1 MLSLCIFPRVT
12 AKHVL
17 RSDIFPEYMTT
28 KYGTNLKCAKFY
40 TVSKTAGCIQ
50 SQNGSQVLNMSICD
64 DIPLHLFN
72 ARDIST
78 CFSVSSSRNVVT
90 TQNNFCNTVLRP
102 ETRLGYKPQTVG
114 DFDMLYKLTQE
125 KFKSK
130 KLPKDVNPCGVF
142 ANNELDLE
150 EVDVYGFDYDY
161 TLACYKPCLHD
172 LLYNLGRDRLIKKF
186 KYPENISNLEYIPRF
201 AVRGLHYDI
210 EKGLL
215 LKLDSF
221 LQIQLESVYRGL
233 TKIPDSEVLKL
244 YKNRILP
251 IAYVEGQSKNHQ
263 PNAKAKMVQLAD
275 LFSVPE
281 MCLLCNVAEYFE
293 RNHIDYNP
301 EILFHDIKSS
311 VQSCHPI
318 MHEIVMKNVGDY
330 IEKNSRLPEY
340 FKKLANAGKKLFLV
354 TNSPFSFVNSGMAL
368 LAGDKWR
375 DHFDVIIVQA
385 RKPKFFTDDSRP
397 IRLYD
402 ETTNSH
408 VWDRVSK
415 LEKGKI
421 YYEGTV
427 KQLQDLT
434 GWRGHNVLY
443 FGDHPYSD
451 LADVTLEHGWRTG
464 AIINELTHEIETL
477 NNVNFK
483 RNANWLQMLTQLIEE
498 IQDYE
503 CEPAQIC
510 LEKWQSERDMLRNE
524 TKMVFN
530 KQFGSV
536 FRTYHNPTYFSR
548 RLFRFADIYTSDI
561 TNLANYSVSHTF
573 YPRRGVMPHEY
584 ISYFIVFFVASPK
597 S

>member
-1 MLSLCIFPRVT
+1 MNILSLCYWRMCYSNCSLLCV
-12 AKHVL
+12 KN
-17 RSDIFPEYMTT
+17 PEYKNKTLLNQT
-28 KYGTNLKCAKFY
+28 LQGSVNNILKYKNLQTSASGSPRNTIGINVKRYYHENLPQIVIRRAWSSTPQIFY
-40 TVSKTAGCIQ
+40 RKPNDFG
-50 SQNGSQVLNMSICD
+50 
-64 DIPLHLFN
+64 N
-72 ARDIST
+72 AA
-78 CFSVSSSRNVVT
+78 SRP
-90 TQNNFCNTVLRP
+90 Q
-102 ETRLGYKPQTVG
+102 TRLGYKPKSLE
-114 DFDMLYKLTQE
+114 DFDLLYKMTKD
-125 KFKSK
+125 KFISK

-161 TLACYKPCLHD
+161 TLACYKPNLHD
-172 LLYNLGRDRLIKKF
+172 LLYNLGRDRLIKRF
-186 KYPENISNLEYIPRF
+186 KYPEKISQLEYIPGF

-221 LQIQLESVYRGL
+221 LQIQLGSVYRGL
-233 TKIPDSEVLKL
+233 TKIPDVEVLKL

-251 IAYVEGQSKNHQ
+251 IAYVEGQSKNYQ

-293 RNHIDYNP
+293 KNHIDYNP
-301 EILFHDIKSS
+301 EILFHDIKAS
-311 VQSCHPI
+311 VQSCHPV
-318 MHEIVMKNVGDY
+318 MHEIVMKDVGEY
-330 IEKNSRLPEY
+330 IEKNSMLPAY
-340 FKKLANAGKKLFLV
+340 FQKLVNAGKKLFLV
-354 TNSPFSFVNSGMAL
+354 TNSPYAFVNRGMTL
-368 LAGDKWR
+368 LAGEKWR
-375 DHFDVIIVQA
+375 EYFDVIIVKA
-385 RKPKFFTDDSRP
+385 RKPKFFTDESRP

-402 ETTNSH
+402 EKTNSN
-408 VWDRVSK
+408 VWDRVSR
-415 LEKGKI
+415 LDKGKI

-434 GWRGHNVLY
+434 GWRGHTVLY

-483 RNANWLQMLTQLIEE
+483 TNANWLQMLTQLIED
-498 IQDYE
+498 IQDYQ
-503 CEPAQIC
+503 CEAAHIC
-510 LEKWQSERDMLRNE
+510 LEKWQKERDLLRNQ

-584 ISYFIVFFVASPK
+584 ISYFM
-597 S
+597 

>member
-1 MLSLCIFPRVT
+1 MKSVKFPVIVSNHSVMLSLCVFPRV
-12 AKHVL
+12 ASKLIL
-17 RSDIFPEYMTT
+17 RRDLFPEYMTT
-28 KYGTNLKCAKFY
+28 KYRTILKCVKLY
-40 TVSKTAGCIQ
+40 TVSKTATFIQ
-50 SQNGSQVLNMSICD
+50 SQNGSQVLNMSIWD
-64 DIPLHLFN
+64 DIPIHLVN
-72 ARDIST
+72 VRAISN
-78 CFSVSSSRNVVT
+78 CLSVSSSRNVLT
-90 TQNNFCNTVLRP
+90 TQNNLCNTVLRP
-102 ETRLGYKPQTVG
+102 KTRLGYKPQTVG

-172 LLYNLGRDRLIKKF
+172 LLYNLGRDRLIQKF
-186 KYPENISNLEYIPRF
+186 KYPENISKLEYIPRF

-244 YKNRILP
+244 YRNRILP

-354 TNSPFSFVNSGMAL
+354 TNSPFSFVNCGMAL
-368 LAGDKWR
+368 LVGDKWR
-375 DHFDVIIVQA
+375 EHFDVIIVQA

-421 YYEGTV
+421 YYEV
-427 KQLQDLT
+427 IWQLLKNKFIRVSFSGNRKT
-434 GWRGHNVLY
+434 TAR
-443 FGDHPYSD
+443 
-451 LADVTLEHGWRTG
+451 
-464 AIINELTHEIETL
+464 
-477 NNVNFK
+477 
-483 RNANWLQMLTQLIEE
+483 
-498 IQDYE
+498 
-503 CEPAQIC
+503 
-510 LEKWQSERDMLRNE
+510 
-524 TKMVFN
+524 FN
-530 KQFGSV
+530 
-536 FRTYHNPTYFSR
+536 R
-548 RLFRFADIYTSDI
+548 
-561 TNLANYSVSHTF
+561 
-573 YPRRGVMPHEY
+573 
-584 ISYFIVFFVASPK
+584 VAWS
-597 S
+597 